1 MQRLLPRVNP
11 HGPIRTFGIPCREII
26 IRSYS
31 MSPDRS
37 KLTHNPRK
45 IKSKDR
51 QKQNDE
57 RCAMCNGTV
66 LFSLT
71 WKVPQ
76 PHARVGVQSN
86 RCLRGV
92 TGSFAFNRF
101 ASSNRGE
108 SDCVLYCKSN
118 HLFQF
123 HLSVCGIGM
132 ILAHT
137 CASVLLR
144 SRAICPTYALMG
156 QSSQARS
163 KPWQNNTSSLPR
175 TIRVSLHYIIHPSG

>member
-1 MQRLLPRVNP
+1 
-11 HGPIRTFGIPCREII
+11 
-26 IRSYS
+26 
-31 MSPDRS
+31 
-37 KLTHNPRK
+37 
-45 IKSKDR
+45 
-51 QKQNDE
+51 
-57 RCAMCNGTV
+57 MCNGTV

-137 CASVLLR
+137 CATHDICTPEITSNLPYIR
-144 SRAICPTYALMG
+144 SYGPVVTSAFEALAE
-156 QSSQARS
+156 QHKFTSQDDPCVTALH
-163 KPWQNNTSSLPR
+163 NTSFWL
-175 TIRVSLHYIIHPSG
+175 TI